1 MKRAYATIGA
11 TWGDEGKGNVT
22 DILCSRVPEKTI
34 NVRINGG
41 AQASHTVVTPDGKRH
56 AFRHFGSGTFAGT
69 PTYLSKEFIVNIFT
83 FDMEWCELEKDFG
96 VIPTIC
102 VHPQCRITTLW
113 DIYINQMIE
122 TMRGEKRNGSCGF
135 GINETVHRSKSEKYG
150 ITIMDL
156 FSEEKL
162 WQKLEV
168 IQNEY
173 VPLRIK
179 NKYGLDMKEI
189 PEQFL
194 QKFEDKEL
202 ISMTIDFARNF
213 TQKVT
218 VMDDSIL
225 DRFDIAVF
233 EGAQGL
239 LLDQGYKRFWPNVT
253 TSNTGIKNMLE
264 ILDNTK
270 FDGDLEIYYISRCY
284 ATRHGRG
291 EFPTETPEKPYSK
304 IVDLTNVPNEFQ
316 ETMRFGI
323 LDIDIITESIK
334 GDLQNLNRKAN
345 VNIVLTCFSHLDDEV
360 KYQYLGKV
368 KNVSKTHFLKEI
380 RDILLNDISGLGNI
394 YISEKEKRTELVKL

>member
-11 TWGDEGKGNVT
+11 TWGDEGKGNAT
-22 DILCSRVPEKTI
+22 DIICSRVPEKTI
-34 NVRINGG
+34 NVRFNGG

-56 AFRHFGSGTFAGT
+56 AFRHFGSGTFAGS
-69 PTYLSKEFIVNIFT
+69 PTYLSKEFMVNIFT
-83 FDMEWCELEKDFG
+83 FDMEWCELEKKFE
-96 VIPTIC
+96 VIPNVC
-102 VHPQCRITTLW
+102 VHPQCRITTFW

-122 TMRGEKRNGSCGF
+122 TMRGENRNGSCGF

-150 ITIMDL
+150 ITVTDL
-156 FSEEKL
+156 FSEDKL
-162 WQKLEV
+162 LRKLEV

-179 NKYGLDMKEI
+179 NKYGLEMSEI
-189 PEQFL
+189 PKEFL
-194 QKFEDKEL
+194 KKFEDKKL

-253 TSNTGIKNMLE
+253 TSNTGIKNVIE
-264 ILDNTK
+264 ILENTK
-270 FDGDLEIYYISRCY
+270 FNGDLEIYYISRCY

-316 ETMRFGI
+316 ESMRFGI
-323 LDIDIITESIK
+323 LDLDLIIEAIN
-334 GDLQNLNRKAN
+334 GDLGNLNRKAN
-345 VNIVLTCFSHLDDEV
+345 INIVFTCFNHLDCEV
-360 KYQYLGKV
+360 RYQYLGKV
-368 KNVSKTHFLKEI
+368 QTVSKTHFLKEI
-380 RDILLNDISGLGNI
+380 RNILLRNISGLGDM
-394 YISEKEKRTELVKL
+394 YVSENEKRTQLVKI